1 MCEIGHREQSK
12 ALMVYFEKGKRWWSE
27 NMKIVTISVSLSP
40 LIHLCH
46 FLPCIGPSDLCE
58 TGRAV
63 EKLDSWNW
71 KWSEGT
77 GHYVC
82 VRSVQ
87 MKSSQSSWGVRN
99 CSLFEIRG
107 LFKKKIWLFSTS
119 EGRHFKK
126 WLVWPHLILPYM
138 FPPPKYISEK
148 INGLKTVMQGN
159 QQRLVSTCTIY
170 IF

>member
-71 KWSEGT
+71 KWSKGT

-107 LFKKKIWLFSTS
+107 LFIKKIWLFSTS

-138 FPPPKYISEK
+138 FPPPNTY
-148 INGLKTVMQGN
+148 
-159 QQRLVSTCTIY
+159 QRK
-170 IF
+170 